1 MLEKSISLKV
11 KLFYGIF
18 CRKKWVWLLSYVTS
32 LGASSAGFW
41 AAAAAAA
48 DAAAAVSVEAGEED
62 PPPTEPV
69 PMPPNN

>member
-1 MLEKSISLKV
+1 MLEKSISV
-11 KLFYGIF
+11 KFILFYGIF

-41 AAAAAAA
+41 AAAAAVA
-48 DAAAAVSVEAGEED
+48 DAAAVSVEAGEED